1 MKTAVCI
8 ASGTSLTKED
18 VNYCQGKAS
27 VYVVNNCYQIAPWA
41 DVLYACDEEWWDHYK
56 PEFAGAKW
64 TLNENASKK
73 YNLNYIEHDA
83 EALFCDKERIAT
95 GNNGG
100 FQALNLAFI
109 HGFRRILL
117 LGYDFQNS
125 GQHWHGRHKGRLHK
139 SPDMRR
145 WIRHMENAYPL
156 MQNAGLEV
164 INCSRDTA
172 INCFPR
178 KAITEVL

>member
-18 VNYCQGKAS
+18 VEYCKGKAT

-41 DVLYACDEEWWDHYK
+41 DVLYACDEEWWDAYK
-56 PEFAGAKW
+56 PEFAGSKW
-64 TLNENASKK
+64 TININAAKK
-73 YNLNYIEHDA
+73 YNLNLIGHDSQ
-83 EALFCDKERIAT
+83 ALFCETEQIAT

-100 FQALNLAFI
+100 FQAINLAYL

-117 LGYDFQNS
+117 LGYDYQNS
-125 GQHWHGRHKGRLHK
+125 GQHWHGQHKGNLNK
-139 SPDMRR
+139 SPDMTR
-145 WIRHMENAYPL
+145 WIKHINNAYPL
-156 MQNAGLEV
+156 MVKAGLEI

-172 INCFPR
+172 INSIPR
-178 KAITEVL
+178 STITQEL